1 MEEKYLGLCTAAKQ
15 GTGASG
21 SQENIWD
28 HWEAN
33 KEFLLTGCCCFT
45 SAWFFLVFLIRI
57 RLWEDGVVS
66 GPFISRLA
74 QSSGLIF

>member
-33 KEFLLTGCCCFT
+33 KEFLLTGCCCLSSLGFT
-45 SAWFFLVFLIRI
+45 FRVFFFGKDPIMGR
-57 RLWEDGVVS
+57 WVVS
-66 GPFISRLA
+66 GPYL
-74 QSSGLIF
+74 